1 MWTANIQPFFG
12 YFQTNPNI
20 PKSFGAILLKIP
32 KFGVFD
38 PMKAIND
45 FLSSILPYTEW
56 PMFLLLIGGGI
67 FLIFYS
73 KFTPY
78 RYFGHAIAVVSG
90 KYDDKNA
97 KGDVSSFQALS
108 AAVAATV
115 GLGNISGVAIA
126 IHDGGPGVVFWIW
139 MTALLGMGI
148 KFYSGSL
155 AIMFRDTDADGKLQ
169 GGPMFYITKGMG
181 KWAKPMAI
189 FFSICGLFGFLG
201 VFTANQFTE
210 AFMGVVKPHETLL
223 ATSEFNW
230 KLGIGFILAIVTSI
244 VIFGGL
250 SKIAKVASAI
260 VPFMV
265 GVYLLAVIFVMANNA
280 GEVLPAL
287 KMIFVEAWNF
297 DTIVTGGFWGLVIV
311 GVRRAMFSNEA
322 GLGSAPMYHGQS
334 RNDEPTKEGLVA
346 MLGPFIDTIMV
357 CTFTAVVIIL
367 SGAYLEDGSG
377 ITMTMTAFETTL
389 YGVGDILLM
398 VIVTAFAL
406 STLFTYSYYGV
417 KCLSFLTNPK
427 VGKWYNVFFI
437 VMVVFATIA
446 SLDLVKNLIDLSYA
460 LMVIPNMIAVLYL
473 SPKVNES
480 AKNYFKKL
488 KQGGA

>member
-1 MWTANIQPFFG
+1 M
-12 YFQTNPNI
+12 
-20 PKSFGAILLKIP
+20 
-32 KFGVFD
+32 D
-38 PMKAIND
+38 AIND
-45 FLSSILPYTEW
+45 FLSRAIPFTEW
-56 PMFLLLIGGGI
+56 PMFLLLIVGGL
-67 FLIFYS
+67 FLVFYS
-73 KFTPY
+73 KFLPY
-78 RYFGHAIAVVSG
+78 RYFGHAVAITAG

-139 MTALLGMGI
+139 MTALIGMCI
-148 KFYSGSL
+148 KFYSCSL
-155 AIMFRDTDADGKLQ
+155 SIMYRGVDSDGKVQ
-169 GGPMFYITKGMG
+169 GGPMYYITKGLG
-181 KWAKPMAI
+181 EKWRPLAM
-189 FFSICGLFGFLG
+189 FFAVCGLFGFLG

-210 AFMGVVKPHETLL
+210 TFMSVVEPSSTIFEM
-223 ATSEFNW
+223 SELNW
-230 KLGIGFILAIVTSI
+230 KLSVGIVLAVITSF

-250 SKIAKVASAI
+250 TKIAKVASAI

-265 GVYLLAVIFVMANNA
+265 FVYLIAVIVVMVMNA
-280 GEVLPAL
+280 SQVLPAL
-287 KMIFVEAWNF
+287 KMIITEAWNF
-297 DTIVTGGFWGLVIV
+297 KTVVTGGFWGLVII

-334 RNDEPTKEGLVA
+334 KTDNPIKEGLVA

-367 SGAYLEDGSG
+367 SGAYLEDSSG
-377 ITMTMTAFETTL
+377 IVMTLSAFETTL
-389 YGVGDILLM
+389 FGYGDVLLM

-417 KCLSFLTNPK
+417 KSLSFLTNAK
-427 VGKWYNVFFI
+427 IGKFYNWYFVAMI
-437 VMVVFATIA
+437 VFAAVA

-460 LMVIPNMIAVLYL
+460 LMVIPNMIAVLL
-473 SPKVNES
+473 LAPKVNEK
-480 AKNYFKKL
+480 AKEYFKKIRHG
-488 KQGGA
+488 KA

>member
-1 MWTANIQPFFG
+1 M
-12 YFQTNPNI
+12 
-20 PKSFGAILLKIP
+20 KIL
-32 KFGVFD
+32 
-38 PMKAIND
+38 ND
-45 FLSSILPYTEW
+45 FLSGLIPYTEW
-56 PMFLLLIGGGI
+56 PMFILLIGGGL
-67 FLIFYS
+67 FLVFYS
-73 KFTPY
+73 RFLPY
-78 RYFGHAIAVVSG
+78 RFFGHAIAITSG

-139 MTALLGMGI
+139 ITALIGMCI
-148 KFYSGSL
+148 KFYSCSL
-155 AIMFRDTDADGKLQ
+155 AIMYRGTDSDGKLQ
-169 GGPMFYITKGMG
+169 GGPMFYITQGMG
-181 KWAKPMAI
+181 SKARPLAV
-189 FFSICGLFGFLG
+189 FFCICGLFGFLG

-210 AFMGVVKPHETLL
+210 TFMSVVDPVETLY

-230 KLGIGFILAIVTSI
+230 KLGIGVILAIITSF

-250 SKIAKVASAI
+250 TKIAKVASAI

-265 GVYLLAVIFVMANNA
+265 LVYLAAVIVVMAMNS
-280 GEVLPAL
+280 ELVWPSL
-287 KMIFVEAWNF
+287 KMIITEAWNF
-297 DTIVTGGFWGLVIV
+297 KTVVTGGFWGLVII
-311 GVRRAMFSNEA
+311 GIRRAMFSNEA

-334 RNDEPTKEGLVA
+334 KNDEPIKEGLVA

-377 ITMTMTAFETTL
+377 IVMTLNAFRKTL
-389 YGVGDILLM
+389 FGYGDELLM
-398 VIVTAFAL
+398 LIVTAFAL

-417 KCLSFLTNPK
+417 KSLSFLSNARI
-427 VGKWYNVFFI
+427 GKWYNVYFVLMI
-437 VMVVFATIA
+437 VFAAVA

-473 SPKVNES
+473 APKVNAA
-480 AKNYFKKL
+480 AKKYFAQL
-488 KQGGA
+488 KDGKA